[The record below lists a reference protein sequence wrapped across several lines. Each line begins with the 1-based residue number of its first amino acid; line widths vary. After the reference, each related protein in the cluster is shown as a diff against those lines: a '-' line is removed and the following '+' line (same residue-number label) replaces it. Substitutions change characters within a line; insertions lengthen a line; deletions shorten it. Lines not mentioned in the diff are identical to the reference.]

1 MQGVKCMYFGKLK
14 NDWAKKACDHYARAF
29 RRFHRLDEAIL
40 KDAPGS
46 LDQDDRRK
54 DEGQRLLQKIGPGDR
69 LIALDEG
76 GKGLSSTDLAKHLQR
91 WIEDPGK
98 TPCFAIGG
106 AFGFSTEVLDRADF
120 TLSLGPMTL
129 PHELARVVLLEQLYR
144 AASILKGAPYHH

>member
-1 MQGVKCMYFGKLK
+1 MQGIRCIFFGKLK
-14 NDWAKKACDHYARAF
+14 NDWAKKACEHYAKAF
-29 RRFHRLDEAIL
+29 KRFHNLEEIIL
-40 KDAPGS
+40 KDASGS
-46 LDQDDRRK
+46 LAQDDRRK

-76 GKGLSSTDLAKHLQR
+76 GKALSSVALAKQLQR

-106 AFGFSTEVLDRADF
+106 AYGFSPDVLNRADF

-144 AASILKGAPYHH
+144 AASIFKGTPYHH